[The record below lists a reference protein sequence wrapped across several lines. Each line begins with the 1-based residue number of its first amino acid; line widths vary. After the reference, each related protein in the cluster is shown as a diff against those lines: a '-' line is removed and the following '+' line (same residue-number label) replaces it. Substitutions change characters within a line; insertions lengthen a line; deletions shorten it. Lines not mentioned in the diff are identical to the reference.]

1 MEAQP
6 NSMNELLI
14 AERAFLSTVISDP
27 DSLGEIDS
35 LKIGLD
41 DFIENK
47 NRLVYKHVIKL
58 KMSGVNP
65 DYITLAESLNASGEI
80 ERVGGH
86 SYLLGIFE
94 EFASSAN
101 LKNYAEL
108 IKKKS
113 LFRNIIQKT
122 KEIQVIA
129 SSGEIT
135 KEELLS
141 KVNKLITD
149 LNDNSNLGN
158 SLNLKDS
165 ILEVIEDL
173 RDRDSIKSKLT
184 KTGFESIDEKIV
196 GISPGQ
202 LIVLAARPS
211 MGKTALALN
220 ISQKI
225 AENYREPV
233 VVFSLEML
241 HGELTQRLI
250 SMESLVNSQK
260 FKSREF
266 NAEDLKKIALA
277 SEKLSKLPIII
288 DDYSSTS
295 LARIRTQCLRH
306 KAKHG
311 KLRAVIVDY
320 LQLMA
325 IEESKKGN
333 KSDDI
338 GVITR
343 GLKLLAKELECPIIL
358 LSQLNRG
365 VEGRDN
371 KRPMLQDLRS
381 SGDIEQDADMVWFI
395 YRDEVYNTETK
406 DRSEAE
412 IIIAKNRGGEIGTA
426 RLAWRG
432 EFTKFTTRTED
443 VF

>member
-1 MEAQP
+1 MIP
-6 NSMNELLI
+6 TDSTELLM
-14 AERAFLSTVISDP
+14 AEKAFLSSVISDP
-27 DSLGEIDS
+27 DSIGEIDS
-35 LKIGLD
+35 LKIST
-41 DFIENK
+41 ENFFDP
-47 NRLVYKHVIKL
+47 KHRTVFKHFLKL
-58 KMSGVNP
+58 KNSGVTP
-65 DYITLAESLNASGEI
+65 DYITLAESLNETGEL
-80 ERVGGH
+80 ERVGGQ
-86 SYLLGIFE
+86 SFLVSIFDE
-94 EFASSAN
+94 YASSAN

-113 LFRNIIQKT
+113 IFRDVVQKA
-122 KEIQVIA
+122 KEIQSIA
-129 SSGEIT
+129 VSGEVSQD
-135 KEELLS
+135 ELLG
-141 KVNKLITD
+141 KLNKILIE
-149 LNDNSNLGN
+149 LNDNSTNGN
-158 SLNLKDS
+158 SLDLKDS
-165 ILEVIEDL
+165 ILQVIQDL
-173 RDRDSIKSKLT
+173 RDKDSIKSKLT
-184 KTGFESIDEKIV
+184 KTGFDSIDDKIV

-220 ISQKI
+220 IGQKI
-225 AENYREPV
+225 AENYNEHV

-266 NAEDLKKIALA
+266 NAEDLKKIATA
-277 SEKLSKLPIII
+277 SEKLSRLPMII

-295 LARIRTQCLRH
+295 LARIRTQCLRY

-320 LQLMA
+320 LQLMTM
-325 IEESKKGN
+325 EETKKGN
-333 KSDDI
+333 KADDI

-343 GLKLLAKELECPIIL
+343 GLKLLAKELECPVIL

-406 DRSEAE
+406 DKSEAE
-412 IIIAKNRGGEIGTA
+412 IIIAKNRGGSIGTA
-426 RLAWRG
+426 KLAWKG
-432 EFTKFTTRTED
+432 EFTKFDAKAED

>member
-1 MEAQP
+1 MDEIS
-6 NSMNELLI
+6 NTSNELLI
-14 AERAFLSTVISDP
+14 AEKAFLSSVISDP
-27 DSLGEIDS
+27 DSIGEIDS
-35 LKIGLD
+35 LKIST
-41 DFIENK
+41 ENFFDP
-47 NRLVYKHVIKL
+47 KHRTVFKHFLKL
-58 KMSGVNP
+58 KNSGVTP
-65 DYITLAESLNASGEI
+65 DYITLAESLNGSGEL
-80 ERVGGH
+80 ERVGGQ
-86 SYLLGIFE
+86 SFLVSIFDE
-94 EFASSAN
+94 YASSAN

-113 LFRNIIQKT
+113 IFRDVVQKA
-122 KEIQVIA
+122 KEIQTIA
-129 SSGEIT
+129 VSGEVSQD
-135 KEELLS
+135 ELLG
-141 KVNKLITD
+141 KLNKILIE
-149 LNDNSNLGN
+149 LNDNSTNGN
-158 SLNLKDS
+158 SLDLKDS
-165 ILEVIEDL
+165 ILQVIQDL
-173 RDRDSIKSKLT
+173 RDKDSIKSKLT
-184 KTGFESIDEKIV
+184 KTGFDSIDDKIV

-220 ISQKI
+220 IGQKI
-225 AENYREPV
+225 AENYNEHV

-266 NAEDLKKIALA
+266 NAEDLKKIATA
-277 SEKLSKLPIII
+277 SEKLSKLPMII

-295 LARIRTQCLRH
+295 LARIRTQCLRY

-311 KLRAVIVDY
+311 KLRAVLVDY
-320 LQLMA
+320 LQLMTM
-325 IEESKKGN
+325 EETKKGN
-333 KSDDI
+333 KADDI

-426 RLAWRG
+426 KLAWRG
-432 EFTKFTTRTED
+432 EFTKFAPKAED
-443 VF
+443 IF

>member
-1 MEAQP
+1 MSSSGEA
-6 NSMNELLI
+6 SELLI
-14 AERAFLSTVISDP
+14 AERAFLSSVLFDP
-27 DSLGEIDS
+27 EALGEIDS
-35 LKIGLD
+35 LKISAN
-41 DFIENK
+41 DFIDHK
-47 NRLVYKHVIKL
+47 NRTLFKHFLKL
-58 KMSGVNP
+58 KNAGVRP
-65 DYITLAESLNASGEI
+65 DYITLAESLNASCEL
-80 ERVGGH
+80 ERVGGQ
-86 SYLLGIFE
+86 SFLVSIFDE
-94 EFASSAN
+94 YASSAN

-113 LFRNIIQKT
+113 VFREVYQKA
-122 KEIQVIA
+122 KEIQSFATNEDI
-129 SSGEIT
+129 SQDDLIGKI
-135 KEELLS
+135 
-141 KVNKLITD
+141 NKILIDLTD
-149 LNDNSNLGN
+149 SNSNGN
-158 SLNLKDS
+158 SLDLKES
-165 ILEVIEDL
+165 ILQVIQDL
-173 RDRDSIKSKLT
+173 RDKDSIKSKLT
-184 KTGFESIDEKIV
+184 KTGFDSIDDKIV

-220 ISQKI
+220 IGQKI
-225 AENYREPV
+225 AENYKEHV
-233 VVFSLEML
+233 VIFSLEML

-266 NAEDLKKIALA
+266 NAEDLKRIASA

-295 LARIRTQCLRH
+295 LSRIRTQCLRY

-311 KLRAVIVDY
+311 KLRAVVVDY
-320 LQLMA
+320 LQLMTM
-325 IEESKKGN
+325 EESKKGN
-333 KSDDI
+333 KADDI

-343 GLKLLAKELECPIIL
+343 GLKLLAKELECPVIL

-395 YRDEVYNTETK
+395 YRDEVYNSEAK

-426 RLAWRG
+426 KLAWRG
-432 EFTKFTTRTED
+432 EFTKFAPKVED
-443 VF
+443 IF

>member
-1 MEAQP
+1 MEALST
-6 NSMNELLI
+6 NTNELLM

-27 DSLGEIDS
+27 DSMGEIDS
-35 LKIGLD
+35 LKID
-41 DFIENK
+41 ANDFIEFR
-47 NRLVYKHVIKL
+47 NRLVFQHFVKL
-58 KMSGVNP
+58 KNAGISP
-65 DYITLAESLNASGEI
+65 DYITLAESLNMAGEL
-80 ERVGGH
+80 ERVGGQ
-86 SYLLGIFE
+86 SFLVSIFDE
-94 EFASSAN
+94 YASSAN

-108 IKKKS
+108 IKRKS
-113 LFRNIIQKT
+113 VFRDVVQKA
-122 KEIQVIA
+122 KEIQNIA
-129 SSGEIT
+129 VSGEVSQD
-135 KEELLS
+135 ELLG
-141 KVNKLITD
+141 KINKILID
-149 LNDNSNLGN
+149 LNDSSTNGN
-158 SLNLKDS
+158 SLDLKDS
-165 ILEVIEDL
+165 ILQVIKDL
-173 RDRDSIKSKLT
+173 RDKDSIHSKLT
-184 KTGFESIDEKIV
+184 KTGFESIDDKIV

-220 ISQKI
+220 IGQKI
-225 AENYREPV
+225 AENYNEHV

-241 HGELTQRLI
+241 HSELTQRLI

-266 NAEDLKKIALA
+266 NAEDLKKIANA
-277 SEKLSKLPIII
+277 SEKLSKLPVII

-295 LARIRTQCLRH
+295 LARIRTQCLRY

-311 KLRAVIVDY
+311 KLRAVVVDY
-320 LQLMA
+320 LQLMTM
-325 IEESKKGN
+325 EETKKGN
-333 KSDDI
+333 KADDI

-343 GLKLLAKELECPIIL
+343 GLKLLAKELECPVIL

-395 YRDEVYNTETK
+395 YRDEVYNADTK

-426 RLAWRG
+426 KLAWRG
-432 EFTKFTTRTED
+432 EFTKFAAKAED

>member
-1 MEAQP
+1 METVRP
-6 NSMNELLI
+6 DNNELLI
-14 AERAFLSTVISDP
+14 AEKAFLSSVLADP

-35 LKIGLD
+35 LNIDPD
-41 DFIENK
+41 DFVEFK
-47 NRLVYKHVIKL
+47 NRLVFQHFLKL
-58 KMSGVNP
+58 KKSGVSP
-65 DYITLAESLNASGEI
+65 DYITLAESLNASGEL
-80 ERVGGH
+80 EKVGGQTF
-86 SYLLGIFE
+86 LLNIFE
-94 EFASSAN
+94 EYASSAN
-101 LKNYAEL
+101 LKSYADV

-113 LFRNIIQKT
+113 IFRDVVQKA
-122 KEIQVIA
+122 KEIQSIA
-129 SSGEIT
+129 VSGEVSQ
-135 KEELLS
+135 EELLGQI
-141 KVNKLITD
+141 NKILID
-149 LNDNSNLGN
+149 LNDSSTNGN
-158 SLNLKDS
+158 ALDLKDS
-165 ILEVIEDL
+165 ILQVIKDL
-173 RDRDSIKSKLT
+173 RDKDSMHAKVT
-184 KTGFESIDEKIV
+184 KTGFDSIDDKLV

-220 ISQKI
+220 IGVKI
-225 AENYREPV
+225 AEKYNEHV

-241 HGELTQRLI
+241 HSELTQRLL

-266 NAEDLKKIALA
+266 NAEDLTKIAKA
-277 SEKLSKLPIII
+277 SEKLSKLPMII

-295 LARIRTQCLRH
+295 LARIRTQCLRY

-311 KLRAVIVDY
+311 KIRAVIVDY
-320 LQLMA
+320 LQLMTM
-325 IEESKKGN
+325 EETKKGN
-333 KSDDI
+333 KADDI

-343 GLKLLAKELECPIIL
+343 GLKLLAKELECPVIL

-395 YRDEVYNTETK
+395 YRDEVYNTDTK
-406 DRSEAE
+406 DKSEAE

-426 RLAWRG
+426 KLRWQG
-432 EFTKFTTRTED
+432 EFTKFNAKAED

>member
-1 MEAQP
+1 METVRP
-6 NSMNELLI
+6 DNSELLI
-14 AERAFLSTVISDP
+14 AEKAFLSSVLADP

-35 LKIGLD
+35 LNIDPD
-41 DFIENK
+41 DFVEFK
-47 NRLVYKHVIKL
+47 NRLVFQHFLKL
-58 KMSGVNP
+58 KKSGVSP
-65 DYITLAESLNASGEI
+65 DYITLAESLNASGEL
-80 ERVGGH
+80 EKVGGQTF
-86 SYLLGIFE
+86 LLNIFE
-94 EFASSAN
+94 EYASSAN
-101 LKNYAEL
+101 LKSYADV

-113 LFRNIIQKT
+113 IFRDVVQKA
-122 KEIQVIA
+122 KEIQSIA
-129 SSGEIT
+129 VNGEVSQ
-135 KEELLS
+135 EELLGQI
-141 KVNKLITD
+141 NKILID
-149 LNDNSNLGN
+149 LNDSSTNGN
-158 SLNLKDS
+158 SLDLKDS
-165 ILEVIEDL
+165 ILQVIKDL
-173 RDRDSIKSKLT
+173 RDKDSMHAKVT
-184 KTGFESIDEKIV
+184 KTGFDSIDDKLV

-220 ISQKI
+220 IGVKI
-225 AENYREPV
+225 AEKYNEHV

-241 HGELTQRLI
+241 HSELTQRLL

-266 NAEDLKKIALA
+266 NAEDLTKIAKA
-277 SEKLSKLPIII
+277 SEKLSKLPMII

-295 LARIRTQCLRH
+295 LARIRTQCLRY

-311 KLRAVIVDY
+311 KIRAVIVDY
-320 LQLMA
+320 LQLMTM
-325 IEESKKGN
+325 EETKKGN
-333 KSDDI
+333 KADDI

-343 GLKLLAKELECPIIL
+343 GLKLLAKELECPVIL

-395 YRDEVYNTETK
+395 YRDEVYNTDTK
-406 DRSEAE
+406 EKSEAE

-426 RLAWRG
+426 KLAWRG
-432 EFTKFTTRTED
+432 EFTKFAPKAED